1 MLDKDWKKIF
11 LTLFLTTQLISAIAL
26 IFNALFENII
36 NFYIPI
42 WLIYF
47 INILL
52 FLIVFYCYQD
62 EWEKKIKALSCYP
75 KLECIAKY
83 IFLFGLLSITA
94 NQLLPNL
101 EFAAEFYNKYFF
113 WLNYIKNHLII
124 LTILFGGF
132 VFWMNRDKVEIDLE
146 KEKKQEETD
155 EKNRAKIFDKKYNK
169 WKPRKLN
176 FSSLKNVIFSV
187 LYFPFFIIHYL
198 FFKFVKWMYKEGWK
212 YSIALIAIIILGFI
226 LRFLGAIWGNIN
238 LDEGIHLYDAK
249 LITEGFV
256 PFRDYFTREPYY
268 IYLLSFFVKI
278 FGTDLLV
285 SRLLSVI
292 ASTLTIPIIYLLGK
306 NIFSQKIGF
315 IATIIFSL
323 SPFVI
328 YNTYLGNLYGVYPF
342 VLSLVFL
349 SFFYLLKDTNKKNV
363 LVSGFLLGLAVHFYR
378 LTIFYFPIIGFIWA
392 IVIYKKYRF
401 QFFPLFCLSVALPF
415 FPPLI
420 YFSYQTGY
428 HNFEIIYGTNELI
441 IAYFSIPFGLILGII
456 FNKLWRKYSAK
467 KQIIVFVLLLLL
479 FGFFIYSFLNI
490 GIIKQYKAKIL
501 FDAFLQ
507 SWHLI
512 FLILVVLII
521 YLKKT
526 LFNNSK
532 LSFILKIFFLG
543 TIIYLAYYGTI
554 VAQNLQNFGAR
565 IVPIHLK
572 NLFFVIFILSIIF
585 LFFLTKKINFKS
597 LNFRKNIIYWWF
609 LFFAPIVFYL
619 VHVQIFAS
627 NFMSYIV
634 LGSIIAALGFWF
646 LFKIHQNSNY
656 VIKISLIII
665 FIQLVYTPIY
675 LYTKFPLRGRMWPQE
690 AIKEIKN
697 YIEQN
702 TNENEEIF
710 TMANVFVLEA
720 HRKSALNLSRVSIY
734 SVNPVYMPNYIG
746 VSKNLIPSKDL
757 AIYIKNNVNLIL
769 IDNRVKQIFLT
780 NDDFK
785 NIQKYYYLDKKW
797 SQYEIEAWKKK

>member
-1 MLDKDWKKIF
+1 MLNKDWKKIF
-11 LTLFLTTQLISAIAL
+11 LILFLTTQLISAIAF

-42 WLIYF
+42 WLIYL
-47 INILL
+47 INISL

-62 EWEKKIKALSCYP
+62 EWEKKIKALPYYP

-83 IFLFGLLSITA
+83 IFLSGLLVITA

-113 WLNYIKNHLII
+113 WIDYIKNHLVI
-124 LTILFGGF
+124 LTILFGAF
-132 VFWMNRDKVEIDLE
+132 TFWMNRDKVEVDLE
-146 KEKKQEETD
+146 KEKKEEETA
-155 EKNRAKIFDKKYNK
+155 EKNRAKIFDKKYSK

-176 FSSLKNVIFSV
+176 FNSPKNAVFSILYLLLFIF
-187 LYFPFFIIHYL
+187 HYL
-198 FFKFVKWMYKEGWK
+198 FFGFIRWMHKEGWR
-212 YSIALIAIIILGFI
+212 YVLGLILIMILGFI
-226 LRFLGAIWGNIN
+226 FRFLGAIWGNIN

-315 IATIIFSL
+315 ISAIIFSL

-363 LVSGFLLGLAVHFYR
+363 LVAGFLLGLAVHFYR
-378 LTIFYFPIIGFIWA
+378 LTIFYFPIIGFIWGLQ
-392 IVIYKKYRF
+392 IYKKTKLKKF
-401 QFFPLFCLSVALPF
+401 LLFCLSIILPF
-415 FPPLI
+415 FLPLI
-420 YFSYQTGY
+420 YFSYQAGY
-428 HNFEIIYGTNELI
+428 CNFEIIYGTNELI
-441 IAYFSIPFGLILGII
+441 IAYFSIPLGLIFGII
-456 FNKLWRKYSAK
+456 FSKLWQKYNTK
-467 KQIIVFVLLLLL
+467 KQIIVFSLLLLL
-479 FGFFIYSFLNI
+479 FGFSIFSFLNI
-490 GIIKQYKAKIL
+490 GIIKECKAKIC
-501 FDAFLQ
+501 FDALLQ

-512 FLILVVLII
+512 FLIFVVLAI
-521 YLKKT
+521 YLKKI

-532 LSFILKIFFLG
+532 LSFVLKIVFLG
-543 TIIYLAYYGTI
+543 TILYLAYYGII
-554 VAQNLQNFGAR
+554 VAQNLQLWGAR
-565 IVPIHLK
+565 ILSIHLK
-572 NLFFVIFILSIIF
+572 YLFLVIFSLSIIF
-585 LFFLTKKINFKS
+585 LFFLNQKINFKL
-597 LNFRKNIIYWWF
+597 LNFKKDTVYWWL
-609 LFFAPIVFYL
+609 LFFAPATFYL
-619 VHVQIFAS
+619 IHVQIFAS

-634 LGSIIAALGFWF
+634 LGSIMAALGFWF
-646 LFKIHQNSNY
+646 LLKIYQNSNY
-656 VIKISLIII
+656 VIKVSLIII
-665 FIQLVYTPIY
+665 LFGLIYAPVY
-675 LYTKFPLRGRMWPQE
+675 LYAKFPLRERMWPQE
-690 AIKEIKN
+690 ARKEIKN
-697 YIEQN
+697 YIKQN
-702 TNENEEIF
+702 TVKNEEIF

-720 HRKSALNLSRVSIY
+720 NRKSVLDLSRSLIY
-734 SVNPVYMPNYIG
+734 AVNPIEIPDLIG
-746 VSKNLIPSKDL
+746 TAKNLIPSDEL
-757 AIYIKNNVNLIL
+757 ARYVKNNINLIL
-769 IDNRVKQIFLT
+769 IDNRIKQIFLT
-780 NDDFK
+780 NNDFK

-797 SQYEIEAWKKK
+797 PQYEIEAWKKK